1 MEQKEY
7 FFILTLR
14 DRTKLTFWDLAKDD
28 AEAQKMQLKLH
39 NHFDAIMS
47 WNTSPNDYKCTA
59 AFLNVMR
66 SAGFN
71 GSWQL
76 SPI

>member
-14 DRTKLTFWDLAKDD
+14 DRTKLTFWDIATDD
-28 AEAQKMQLKLH
+28 AEAEKKQRKLH

-47 WNTSPNDYKCTA
+47 WNTSPSDYKCTA
-59 AFLNVMR
+59 AFLYVMR
-66 SAGFN
+66 SEGFN
-71 GSWQL
+71 GSWEL